1 MSVFISWSGERS
13 KAIAE
18 LLDDWLQCVLQTI
31 DPWISTQDIS
41 KGTLWNNEI
50 NNQLKGINT
59 GIICLTRENK
69 NSPWILFE
77 TGALAKG
84 ISSNRVCT
92 FLIDLQPQDISDPLA
107 QFNHTFPTKDD
118 MFKLLIT
125 LNDGLEK
132 PLREKILK
140 GVFETYWGQ
149 FEQKFSKILQQTQE
163 QASEI
168 PETSDKDIL
177 TEILSSVRNVEK
189 RVRFLESRDDIEIK
203 KINNVDKMSF
213 LKKTNER
220 RSIINGSRPYLSPED
235 MRRMSLE
242 EDKDNILNIKIK

>member
-18 LLDDWLQCVLQTI
+18 LLDEWLQCVLQTI
-31 DPWISTQDIS
+31 DPWISTQDIN

-59 GIICLTRENK
+59 GIICLTMGNK
-69 NSPWILFE
+69 NAPWILFE

-92 FLIDLQPQDISDPLA
+92 FLIDLQTQDISDPLA
-107 QFNHTFPTKDD
+107 QFNHTLPTKDD

-125 LNDGLEK
+125 LNEGIEK
-132 PLREKILK
+132 PLKEKILK
-140 GVFETYWGQ
+140 GVFETYWDQ
-149 FEQKFSKILQQTQE
+149 FEQKFNKILLETQE
-163 QASEI
+163 QASGI

-189 RVRFLESRDDIEIK
+189 RVRFLESNNRDDS
-203 KINNVDKMSF
+203 NQ
-213 LKKTNER
+213 
-220 RSIINGSRPYLSPED
+220 
-235 MRRMSLE
+235 
-242 EDKDNILNIKIK
+242 NIKQPKWTELASSLNLHHKDLMINPTIYKLNNRKIKENENK

>member
-1 MSVFISWSGERS
+1 MSVFISWSGNRS

-18 LLDDWLQCVLQTI
+18 LLDEWLQCVLQTI

-92 FLIDLQPQDISDPLA
+92 FLIDLQTQDISDPLA
-107 QFNHTFPTKDD
+107 QFNHTLPTKDD

-125 LNDGLEK
+125 LNEGLEK
-132 PLREKILK
+132 PLKEKILK

-149 FEQKFSKILQQTQE
+149 FEQKFNRILQDTQE
-163 QASEI
+163 QAAEI

-189 RVRFLESRDDIEIK
+189 RVRFLESNNRDNSDQDIKNINWNELAQSLNLRYKDLVTNQNIYESNNRKVKENK
-203 KINNVDKMSF
+203 K
-213 LKKTNER
+213 
-220 RSIINGSRPYLSPED
+220 YLQD
-235 MRRMSLE
+235 
-242 EDKDNILNIKIK
+242 